1 MSEAESPRAAYF
13 SMEIA
18 LEAAIPTYSGG
29 LGMLAGDTLRSASDL
44 AVPMVAVTLLYRR
57 GYFHQRLDERGQ
69 QTEEPTEWRV
79 EDWLEP
85 LAARAEV
92 EIAGRSVRLGVWR
105 YVVKGAGGAS
115 VPVYLLDADL
125 PENDPA
131 DRALTAELYGG
142 DAQHRLA
149 QEIIL
154 GIGGL
159 RMLRSLGHDGIG
171 IFHMNEG
178 HAALSMLALLE
189 EFEAAAAPGKES
201 DSEIL
206 LGLLRPRCVF
216 TTHTPVPAGHD
227 RFPAD
232 LVDRLLGPAWRKRLA
247 LCGQKD
253 SLNMTQLAIAGSA
266 FVNGV
271 ALKHGEVSRAMFP
284 GVDVRS
290 ITNGV
295 HAATWASA
303 PFQRVFDRWAP
314 GWRLDNSALRN
325 VIGASL
331 EEIWT
336 AHLECKQALV
346 DFLSERGHKGFD
358 RDALTL
364 VWARRATGYKRP
376 QLFFESLDRLK
387 SMTRYIGPL
396 QIIFAGKAHPRDDEG
411 KALIRSIHEIAG
423 QLKGKVPVAYVENYD
438 MAVARKLVAGA
449 DVWVNT
455 PRPPMEASGT
465 SGMKAAMNGV
475 PSLSV
480 LDGWWIEGHIEGG
493 TGWAVGEYVA
503 DAENPENDRKV
514 AHALYEKLAKVV
526 LPCYFKDRDEF
537 IAIMRR
543 TVAFTGSFFN
553 THRMVEEYLLN
564 AYRLQG
570 GWKPREG

>member
-1 MSEAESPRAAYF
+1 
-13 SMEIA
+13 MEIA

-29 LGMLAGDTLRSASDL
+29 LGMLAGDTIRSASDL
-44 AVPMVAVTLLYRR
+44 GVPAVAVTLLYRR
-57 GYFHQRLDERGQ
+57 GYFNQRLDARGQ
-69 QTEEPTEWRV
+69 QTEEPTSWRV
-79 EDWLEP
+79 EDRLDP
-85 LAARAEV
+85 LPARATV
-92 EIAGRSVRLGVWR
+92 EISGRTVRLGVWR
-105 YVVKGAGGAS
+105 YTVKGAAGA
-115 VPVYLLDADL
+115 VIPVYLLDADL
-125 PENDPA
+125 PENDPV
-131 DRALTAELYGG
+131 DRALTQDLYGG
-142 DAQHRLA
+142 DAQHRLS
-149 QEIIL
+149 QEIVL
-154 GIGGL
+154 GMGGV
-159 RMLRSLGHDGIG
+159 RMLRALGHEGIH

-178 HAALSMLALLE
+178 HAALISLALME
-189 EFEAAAAPGKES
+189 EAAASGGAGARKDPLAAVREQ
-201 DSEIL
+201 
-206 LGLLRPRCVF
+206 CVF

-232 LVDRLLGPAWRKRLA
+232 LVARLLGPASRDRLA
-247 LCGQKD
+247 ACGQRD
-253 SLNMTQLAIAGSA
+253 GLNMTQLAIACSR

-295 HAATWASA
+295 HAATWASP
-303 PFQRVFDRWAP
+303 PFQRLFDAYAP

-325 VIGASL
+325 LIGARPD
-331 EEIWT
+331 EVWT
-336 AHLECKQALV
+336 AHLEAKQALV
-346 DFLSERGHKGFD
+346 DFMAGRGHKGFD

-364 VWARRATGYKRP
+364 IWARRATGYKRP
-376 QLFFESLDRLK
+376 QLLFESLDRLK

-396 QIIFAGKAHPRDDEG
+396 QIVFAGKAHPRDEEG
-411 KALIRSIHEIAG
+411 KGLIRSIHEVAN
-423 QLKGKVPVAYVENYD
+423 QLKGRVAVAYIENYD
-438 MAVARKLVAGA
+438 MAVAQKLVAGA

-503 DAENPENDRKV
+503 DAENPESDRKV

-543 TVAFTGSFFN
+543 TIAFTGSFFN
-553 THRMVEEYLLN
+553 TQRMVEEYLAN
-564 AYRLQG
+564 AYRLRG
-570 GWKPREG
+570 GWKELGE